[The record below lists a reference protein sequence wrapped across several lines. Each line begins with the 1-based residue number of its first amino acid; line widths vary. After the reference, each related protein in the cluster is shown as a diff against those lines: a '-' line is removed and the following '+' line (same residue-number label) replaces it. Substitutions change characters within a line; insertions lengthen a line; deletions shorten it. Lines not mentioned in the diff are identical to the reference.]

1 LRESGEFV
9 LIERGE
15 DIVADVFGISV
26 SALQAFQNAI
36 NVTSN
41 NIANASTPGYDR
53 ESVNLTEALPQSN
66 GSATV
71 GAGVVVTGVGRAF
84 SEAAFNQLNSSQSTL
99 GQLNALQN
107 YSNQIDNLFGTTV
120 GGLSTS
126 LQNFYSA
133 FSDVANNPTSTA
145 SRQALLGQAQAV
157 AGSFQNA
164 SSELN
169 SLNTDVNSRITADVT
184 QINSIASAISTL
196 NKQIVVGTAQDGGQP
211 PNELLDQRDQLVSNL
226 SQLVGVSTTTD
237 PNGAL
242 NVFVGNGQPLV
253 LQGQTTALTTVPN
266 QFNASQLEV
275 STSTSNGNSIS
286 SSITSGD
293 LGGLLAAR
301 AQVINPALNQ
311 LGQVATAFSQ
321 TVNSQQAQGMDLS
334 GKLGANIFSV
344 GAPLATSSSKNT
356 DAVTA
361 GASVNPNTL
370 GSLTSDNY
378 ILSFQGGAPTLT
390 DTTTGTSVLP
400 TGAGTTI
407 SPYVANGLSIVLSGA
422 PANGDQFLIQPTVTA
437 ASSLSVVMSNPSQ
450 IAAAGA
456 IKTAAA
462 GTNTGAAI
470 ISSGTV
476 TNPADPNLLAP
487 ATITFAN
494 PPTSF
499 SVNGLPPVA
508 YTSGGNI
515 NVNGWEVQ
523 ISGAPAAGDTFTVG
537 SNAGGTGDNR
547 NALAAA
553 NQQNQGVLQNG
564 TTSITGAVSALITG
578 LGSQAQQINTAQ
590 TAQAAVN
597 AQAVTSV
604 QSTSGVNLDEEAAS
618 LLQWQQSYQAAAQ
631 ALSIGNSLF
640 TTLIDSVNGTFT

>member
-1 LRESGEFV
+1 MS
-9 LIERGE
+9 
-15 DIVADVFGISV
+15 DVFGISV
-26 SALQAFQNAI
+26 SALQAFQQAI

-41 NIANASTPGYDR
+41 NIANASTPGYDV
-53 ESVNLTEALPQSN
+53 ESANLTEAIPQSN
-66 GSATV
+66 GAATV
-71 GAGVVVTGVGRAF
+71 GAGVVVTGISRAF
-84 SEAAFNQLNSSQSTL
+84 SQAAANQLNTSQSSL

-107 YSNQIDNLFGTTV
+107 YSSQIDNLFGTTV

-126 LQNFYSA
+126 LQSFYSA
-133 FSDVANNPTSTA
+133 FSNVANNPTSTA
-145 SRQALLGQAQAV
+145 SRQALLGQAQSV
-157 AGSFQNA
+157 ATSFQNA

-169 SLNTDVNSRITADVT
+169 SLNTDVNSRITADVQ
-184 QINSIASAISTL
+184 QINSIASSISTL
-196 NKQIVVGTAQDGGQP
+196 NQQIVVGTAQDGNQP
-211 PNELLDQRDQLVSNL
+211 PNELMDQRDQLVSNL

-253 LQGQTTALTTVPN
+253 LQGQTTTLTTVPN
-266 QFNASQLEV
+266 QFNASQLEI
-275 STSTSNGNSIS
+275 STSTASGNVIS

-301 AQVINPALNQ
+301 SQVINPALGQ
-311 LGQVATAFSQ
+311 LGQIATALSQ
-321 TVNSQQAQGMDLS
+321 TVNSQQSEGLDLN
-334 GKLGANIFSV
+334 GNLGANIFSV
-344 GAPLATSSSKNT
+344 GTPSATSSSKNT

-361 GASVNPNTL
+361 SVSVNANGL
-370 GSLTSDNY
+370 GALTGDSY

-390 DTTTGTSVLP
+390 DTTTGASTTP
-400 TGAGTTI
+400 TGAGTAA
-407 SPYVANGLSIVLSGA
+407 SPYVANGVSIVLSGA
-422 PANGDQFLIQPTVTA
+422 PAASDQFLIQPTATA
-437 ASSLSVVMSNPSQ
+437 ASNINVVMTNPSQ

-456 IKTAAA
+456 VVTAAA
-462 GTNTGAAI
+462 GTNTGAAT

-476 TNPADPNLLAP
+476 LNSANPNLLAP
-487 ATITFAN
+487 VTIAFTS
-494 PPTSF
+494 PTTYT
-499 SVNGLPPVA
+499 VNGGAPNA

-515 NVNGWEVQ
+515 DVNGWQVQ
-523 ISGAPAAGDTFTVG
+523 ISGAPASGDSFTVT

-553 NQQNQGVLQNG
+553 NQQNVGVLNNG
-564 TTSITGAVSALITG
+564 TTSVTAGVSALITG

-597 AQAVTSV
+597 AQALTSV

-618 LLQWQQSYQAAAQ
+618 LLQWQQAYQAAAQ
-631 ALSIGNSLF
+631 ALTIGTSLF

>member
-1 LRESGEFV
+1 MS
-9 LIERGE
+9 
-15 DIVADVFGISV
+15 DVFGISV
-26 SALQAFQNAI
+26 SALQAFQQAI

-41 NIANASTPGYDR
+41 NIANASTPGYDV
-53 ESVNLTEALPQSN
+53 ESANLTEAIPQSN
-66 GSATV
+66 GAATV
-71 GAGVVVTGVGRAF
+71 GAGVVVTGISRAF
-84 SEAAFNQLNSSQSTL
+84 SQAAANQLNTSQSSL

-107 YSNQIDNLFGTTV
+107 YSSQIDNLFGTTV

-126 LQNFYSA
+126 LQSFYSA
-133 FSDVANNPTSTA
+133 FSNVANNPTSTA
-145 SRQALLGQAQAV
+145 SRQALLGQAQSV
-157 AGSFQNA
+157 ATSFQNA

-169 SLNTDVNSRITADVT
+169 SLNTDVNSRITADVQ
-184 QINSIASAISTL
+184 QINSIASSISTL
-196 NKQIVVGTAQDGGQP
+196 NQQIVVGTAQDGNQP
-211 PNELLDQRDQLVSNL
+211 PNELMDQRDQLVSNL

-253 LQGQTTALTTVPN
+253 LQGQTTTLTTVPN
-266 QFNASQLEV
+266 QFNASQLEI
-275 STSTSNGNSIS
+275 STSTANGNVIS

-301 AQVINPALNQ
+301 SQVINPALGQ
-311 LGQVATAFSQ
+311 LGQIATALSQ
-321 TVNSQQAQGMDLS
+321 TVNSQQSEGLDLN
-334 GKLGANIFSV
+334 GNLGANIFSV
-344 GAPLATSSSKNT
+344 GTPSATSSSKNT

-361 GASVNPNTL
+361 SVSVNANGL
-370 GSLTSDNY
+370 GALTGDSY

-390 DTTTGTSVLP
+390 DTTTGASTTP
-400 TGAGTTI
+400 TGAGTAA
-407 SPYVANGLSIVLSGA
+407 SPYVANGVSIVLSGA
-422 PANGDQFLIQPTVTA
+422 PAASDQFLIQPTATA
-437 ASSLSVVMSNPSQ
+437 ASNINVVMTNPSQ

-456 IKTAAA
+456 VVTTAA
-462 GTNTGAAI
+462 GTNTGAAT

-476 TNPADPNLLAP
+476 LNSANPNLLSP
-487 ATITFAN
+487 VTIAFTS
-494 PPTSF
+494 PTTYT
-499 SVNGLPPVA
+499 VNGGAPNA

-515 NVNGWEVQ
+515 DVNGWQVQ
-523 ISGAPAAGDTFTVG
+523 ISGAPASGDSFTVT

-553 NQQNQGVLQNG
+553 NQQNVGVLNNG
-564 TTSITGAVSALITG
+564 TTSVTAGVSALITG

-597 AQAVTSV
+597 AQALTSV

-618 LLQWQQSYQAAAQ
+618 LLQWQQAYQAAAQ
-631 ALSIGNSLF
+631 ALTIGTSLF